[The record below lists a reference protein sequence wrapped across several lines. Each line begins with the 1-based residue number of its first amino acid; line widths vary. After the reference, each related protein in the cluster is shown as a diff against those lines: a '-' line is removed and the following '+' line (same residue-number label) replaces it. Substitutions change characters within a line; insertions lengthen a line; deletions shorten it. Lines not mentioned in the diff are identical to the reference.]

1 MSSVTST
8 KSTENLVNSNLLLIP
23 DLKNSTSEKQSVTTY
38 PSGFHSLMD
47 GDSKVIYGLNRRNM
61 SIHFKKFHFLYVM
74 HVKNVS
80 VKGAV
85 GFSRLSKGPT
95 AINSLR
101 TPNLAECRVNTC
113 EYKIN

>member
-1 MSSVTST
+1 
-8 KSTENLVNSNLLLIP
+8 
-23 DLKNSTSEKQSVTTY
+23 
-38 PSGFHSLMD
+38 MD
-47 GDSKVIYGLNRRNM
+47 GDSEVIYGHNRRNM